1 MRNRTLADLDR
12 VVALGGGHGLGR
24 VLSSLSSLGSR
35 LTGIVT
41 TTDNGG
47 STGRIRRSEGGI
59 AWGDMRNCLNQL
71 ITEPSVASAMF
82 EYRFGGNGELSG
94 HNLGNLMLKAL
105 DHLSVRPLEAINL
118 IRNLLKV
125 DAHLIPMSEHPV
137 DLMAIDDQGHEVY
150 GEVNIDQLTTPIQ
163 ELLLTPNVPA
173 TREAVHAI
181 SEAVHAISE
190 ADLIIIGPGS
200 FYTSLMPIL
209 LLKEI
214 AQALRR
220 TPAPMV
226 YIGNLGRELS
236 LPAANLKLESKLAIM
251 EQYVGKKV
259 IDAVIVGPKVDVSA
273 VKERIVIQEV
283 LEASDIPYRHD
294 RQLLHSALEKEGITG
309 FRLTRSRKNIPAS
322 SSCHDAAIN
331 SSRN

>member
-125 DAHLIPMSEHPV
+125 DTHLIPMSEHPV

-150 GEVNIDQLTTPIQ
+150 GEVNIDQLTT
-163 ELLLTPNVPA
+163 
-173 TREAVHAI
+173 
-181 SEAVHAISE
+181 
-190 ADLIIIGPGS
+190 
-200 FYTSLMPIL
+200 
-209 LLKEI
+209 
-214 AQALRR
+214 
-220 TPAPMV
+220 PMV

-294 RQLLHSALEKEGITG
+294 RQLLHNALEKALQALG
-309 FRLTRSRKNIPAS
+309 
-322 SSCHDAAIN
+322 
-331 SSRN
+331 

>member
-24 VLSSLSSLGSR
+24 VMSALSPLGSR

-82 EYRFGGNGELSG
+82 EYRFNGNGELSG

-105 DHLSVRPLEAINL
+105 DHLSVRPIEAINL

-125 DAHLIPMSEHPV
+125 DAFLIPMSEQPV
-137 DLMAIDDQGHEVY
+137 DLVALDAEGNWVY
-150 GEVNIDQLTTPIQ
+150 GETDIDQLMLPPQ
-163 ELLLTPNVPA
+163 ELMLSPAVNA
-173 TREAVHAI
+173 TREAIEAI
-181 SEAVHAISE
+181 GE
-190 ADLIIIGPGS
+190 ADLILIGPGS
-200 FYTSLMPIL
+200 FYTSLMPVL
-209 LLKEI
+209 LMPDM

-220 TPAPMV
+220 TPATMV
-226 YIGNLGRELS
+226 FIDNLGREVS
-236 LPAANLKLESKLAIM
+236 PAAADLTLADKLTMM
-251 EQYVGKKV
+251 EKVIGKKV
-259 IDAVIVGPKVDVSA
+259 IDAVVTGPQRETQGVEDRLLIR
-273 VKERIVIQEV
+273 EP
-283 LEASDIPYRHD
+283 LEAADIKHRHD
-294 RQLLHSALEKEGITG
+294 RQLLRIALE
-309 FRLTRSRKNIPAS
+309 
-322 SSCHDAAIN
+322 HAIQAIA
-331 SSRN
+331 

>member
-1 MRNRTLADLDR
+1 MRNRTFADLDR

-24 VLSSLSSLGSR
+24 VMSSLSSLGSR

-47 STGRIRRSEGGI
+47 STGRIRRAEGGI

-125 DAHLIPMSEHPV
+125 DSALIPMSEVPV
-137 DLMAIDDQGHEVY
+137 DLMAVDDEGHEIY
-150 GEVNIDQLTTPIQ
+150 GEVNIDQLRLPPK
-163 ELLLTPNVPA
+163 ELMLTPSVPA
-173 TREAVHAI
+173 TREAIQAI
-181 SEAVHAISE
+181 AE
-190 ADLIIIGPGS
+190 ADLILIGPGS

-209 LLKEI
+209 LLNDM

-226 YIGNLGRELS
+226 YIGNLGKELS
-236 LPAANLKLESKLAIM
+236 PAAASLSLKDKLALM
-251 EQYVGKKV
+251 EHYVGKPV
-259 IDAVIVGPKVDVSA
+259 IDAVVVGPKVDVA
-273 VKERIVIQEV
+273 GMENRVVIQAP
-283 LEASDIPYRHD
+283 LEASDIRYRHD
-294 RQLLHSALEKEGITG
+294 RHLLREALEQ
-309 FRLTRSRKNIPAS
+309 
-322 SSCHDAAIN
+322 AIQALG
-331 SSRN
+331 

>member
-24 VLSSLSSLGSR
+24 VMSALSSLGSR

-82 EYRFGGNGELSG
+82 EYRFSGNGELSG

-105 DHLSVRPLEAINL
+105 DHLSVRPLEAINI

-125 DAHLIPMSEHPV
+125 DAFLIPMSEQPV
-137 DLMAIDDQGHEVY
+137 DLMATDNEGHLVY
-150 GEVNIDQLTTPIQ
+150 GEVNIDLLESPVQ
-163 ELLLTPNVPA
+163 ELMLFPKVHA
-173 TREAVHAI
+173 TREAVQAI
-181 SEAVHAISE
+181 AE
-190 ADLIIIGPGS
+190 ADLILIGPGS
-200 FYTSLMPIL
+200 FYTSLLPL
-209 LLKEI
+209 LLLEDLS
-214 AQALRR
+214 QALRR
-220 TPAPMV
+220 TPAPVV
-226 YIGNLGRELS
+226 YIGNLGKELS
-236 LPAANLKLESKLAIM
+236 VAAASLTLKDKLTIM
-251 EQYVGKKV
+251 EQYVGKPI
-259 IDAVIVGPKVDVSA
+259 IDAVIVGPKVDVSE
-273 VKERIVIQEV
+273 VSDRVVIQNV

-294 RQLLHSALEKEGITG
+294 RHLLREALEKAVQALG
-309 FRLTRSRKNIPAS
+309 
-322 SSCHDAAIN
+322 
-331 SSRN
+331 

>member
-12 VVALGGGHGLGR
+12 VVALGGGLGR
-24 VLSSLSSLGSR
+24 VLSSLSSLGAR

-150 GEVNIDQLTTPIQ
+150 GEVNIDQLTAPIQ

-173 TREAVHAI
+173 TR
-181 SEAVHAISE
+181 EAVHAISE

-294 RQLLHSALEKEGITG
+294 RQLLHSALEKALQALG
-309 FRLTRSRKNIPAS
+309 
-322 SSCHDAAIN
+322 
-331 SSRN
+331 

>member
-1 MRNRTLADLDR
+1 MRNRTFADLDR

-24 VLSSLSSLGSR
+24 VMSSLSSLGSR

-125 DAHLIPMSEHPV
+125 DAFLIPMSEQPV
-137 DLMAIDDQGHEVY
+137 DLMAIDVDGNAVY
-150 GEVNIDQLTTPIQ
+150 GEVSID
-163 ELLLTPNVPA
+163 LLTQPPKELMLYPKVQA
-173 TREAVHAI
+173 TREAI
-181 SEAVHAISE
+181 QAISE
-190 ADLIIIGPGS
+190 ADLLIIGPGS
-200 FYTSLMPIL
+200 FYTSLIPL
-209 LLKEI
+209 LLVEDL

-226 YIGNLGRELS
+226 YVGNLGREQS
-236 LPAANLKLESKLAIM
+236 AAADNLPLEEKLAVM
-251 EQYVGKKV
+251 EQYVGKPV
-259 IDAVIVGPKVDVSA
+259 VDAVVVGPQIDVSG
-273 VKERIVIQEV
+273 VKNRIIVQQP
-283 LEASDIPYRHD
+283 LEATDIPHRHD
-294 RQLLHSALEKEGITG
+294 RHLLRIALEK
-309 FRLTRSRKNIPAS
+309 
-322 SSCHDAAIN
+322 AIQELG
-331 SSRN
+331 

>member
-1 MRNRTLADLDR
+1 MRNRTFADLDR

-24 VLSSLSSLGSR
+24 VMSSLSSLGSR

-71 ITEPSVASAMF
+71 ITEQSVASAMF

-125 DAHLIPMSEHPV
+125 DAFLIPMSEQPV
-137 DLMAIDDQGHEVY
+137 DLMAIDAEDNAVY
-150 GEVNIDQLTTPIQ
+150 GEVSIDQLAQAPKTLMLYPR
-163 ELLLTPNVPA
+163 VHA
-173 TREAVHAI
+173 TREAIQAI
-181 SEAVHAISE
+181 GE

-200 FYTSLMPIL
+200 FYTSLIPL
-209 LLKEI
+209 LLLEDL

-226 YIGNLGRELS
+226 YIGNLGREAS
-236 LPAANLKLESKLAIM
+236 PAAASLRLEEKLALM
-251 EQYVGKKV
+251 EDYIGKTV
-259 IDAVIVGPKVDVSA
+259 VDAVVTGPDVDVSGVA
-273 VKERIVIQEV
+273 NRIVVQQP

-294 RQLLHSALEKEGITG
+294 RHLLRIALEK
-309 FRLTRSRKNIPAS
+309 
-322 SSCHDAAIN
+322 AIQALG
-331 SSRN
+331 

>member
-24 VLSSLSSLGSR
+24 VMSSLSSLGSR

-71 ITEPSVASAMF
+71 ITEQSVASAMF
-82 EYRFGGNGELSG
+82 EYRFNGNGELAG

-125 DAHLIPMSEHPV
+125 DAFLIPMSEQPL
-137 DLMAIDDQGHEVY
+137 DLMALDSEGHAVY
-150 GEVNIDQLTTPIQ
+150 GEVNIDQLTQPVQ
-163 ELLLTPNVPA
+163 ELMLFPSAQA
-173 TREAVHAI
+173 TREAVQAI
-181 SEAVHAISE
+181 AE
-190 ADLIIIGPGS
+190 ADLILIGPGS
-200 FYTSLMPIL
+200 FYTSLLPL
-209 LLKEI
+209 LLLDNL

-220 TPAPMV
+220 TPAPVV
-226 YIGNLGRELS
+226 YIGNLGKELS
-236 LPAANLKLESKLAIM
+236 VAAASLSLNDKLALM
-251 EQYVGKKV
+251 EQYVGKRI
-259 IDAVIVGPKVDVSA
+259 IDAVVVGPTVEVSS
-273 VKERIVIQEV
+273 VTDRIVIQDV
-283 LEASDIPYRHD
+283 LEASDVPYRHD
-294 RQLLHSALEKEGITG
+294 RRLLRAALERAVQSLG
-309 FRLTRSRKNIPAS
+309 
-322 SSCHDAAIN
+322 
-331 SSRN
+331 